1 MFKYELSTSVS
12 RMAIFGCYLVIVS
25 RCLVYLYLVVSLV
38 AVSIFSVIEQMPCLY
53 VFGS

>member
-12 RMAIFGCYLVIVS
+12 RMAIFVFIVS
-25 RCLVYLYLVVSLV
+25 RCLVYLYLVVRFV
-38 AVSIFSVIEQMPCLY
+38 AVSIFPVIEQMPCLS